1 MNQDK
6 VGFTNDKPI
15 FSMPELQFD
24 KPVSYICGSILK
36 RMWIRR

>member
-1 MNQDK
+1 MNTDINNT
-6 VGFTNDKPI
+6 TNDKPI

-36 RMWIRR
+36 RVWF